1 MKNIF
6 FILIMVFM
14 VGICSA
20 VQPPRKPFIQIKIDG
35 KSYNNGDILTITSG
49 QKMMITVEMEGG
61 RRDYC
66 KFPETYADI
75 TGTAQI
81 LSRGKD
87 GLIYQVNGTKSEW
100 KLLSEETKFTSDE
113 FIKVNS
119 TENKPNAELAVTNE
133 KFSQSSL
140 KIVVKAHWQF
150 KQEGIIMHDENL
162 AEGTIYFKTAGSSDV
177 WFSSENIQARG
188 IRNDKVLVK
197 LNDVKS
203 ECDSIESNI
212 YKLKFSAVQ
221 QSIRRLQVSINTLK
235 STIDEVTA
243 SNPAYKVTVTF
254 LGLPTNN
261 PFNDIETLSVI
272 KNKWDSLSIMV
283 SNQKQELV
291 TLQAQSGQEN
301 KEELIKI
308 ITPYAEWQKKLS
320 QNTYTVLSRYMPE
333 LNVENVK
340 IPGNIQLI
348 AEEKTVPDYS
358 QAVTELQ
365 TFLDAR
371 ILQVPEELQ
380 KINSIHVRI
389 QAIRLFDGML
399 RSYFS
404 SINWADWK
412 STRGY

>member
-1 MKNIF
+1 
-6 FILIMVFM
+6 MVFM

-87 GLIYQVNGTKSEW
+87 GLIYQVDGTKSEW

-113 FIKVNS
+113 YIKVNS
-119 TENKPNAELAVTNE
+119 TENKPTAELDVTNE

-140 KIVVKAHWQF
+140 KIVVKAAWQF
-150 KQEGIIMHDENL
+150 KQEGIIMQDENL
-162 AEGTIYFKTAGSSDV
+162 AEGTIYFKSAGSSDL
-177 WFSSENIQARG
+177 WFSSENIQVHG

-197 LNDVKS
+197 LNDVKA
-203 ECDSIESNI
+203 ECDSVESNI

-221 QSIRRLQVSINTLK
+221 QAIRSLQVSINTLK

-243 SNPAYKVTVTF
+243 SNPAYKVKVTF
-254 LGLPTNN
+254 VGLPTNN
-261 PFNDIETLSVI
+261 PFNDIEALTVI

-291 TLQAQSGQEN
+291 KLQAQSGQEN

-308 ITPYAEWQKKLS
+308 ITPYTEWQKKLT

-333 LNVENVK
+333 LNIKNVK
-340 IPGNIQLI
+340 IPDNIQSI
-348 AEEKTVPDYS
+348 AEEKTIPDYS

-371 ILQVPEELQ
+371 IVQVPDELQ
-380 KINSIHVRI
+380 KINSIHTRI

-404 SINWADWK
+404 SINWADWQ